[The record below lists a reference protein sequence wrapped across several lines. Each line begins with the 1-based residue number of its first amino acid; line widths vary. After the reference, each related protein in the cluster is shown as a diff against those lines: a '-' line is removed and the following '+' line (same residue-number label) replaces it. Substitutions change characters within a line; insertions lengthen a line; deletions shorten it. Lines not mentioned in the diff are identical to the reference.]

1 MNAKVCKL
9 VSDTITALQSQRAAL
24 RTSQS
29 QQQELETSLQLLTA
43 DKQQVWHALSS
54 TTPGNACLP
63 VSQSLQLS
71 LSS

>member
-1 MNAKVCKL
+1 MRKNAKVCKH
-9 VSDTITALQSQRAAL
+9 VSDTIAALQSQRAAL

-43 DKQQVWHALSS
+43 DKQQVWQALSS
-54 TTPGNACLP
+54 PHACLP